1 MTEKKLSGSVIDTYN
16 KDTITAITDIVDSYT
31 SAKKTADK
39 VEALFEECSI
49 TPRNNIT
56 EIYTLDTLESD
67 LEDLA
72 KTIKTKLDKA
82 KSDAQNN
89 DAMIKAK
96 MTERSAEVKQ
106 LKSIINQYKGNIAS
120 ASSLNASGLASGLK
134 AIGKM
139 NNIDKIP
146 GVSEGRGKRLEQT
159 LNGFAHKGV
168 LLTEEEM
175 LKEIR
180 KHYRNLSDEDIA
192 EVLKYYMH
200 QAKELSG
207 KDVDNKKALLVIENG
222 KYKVKYVDLENNI
235 TFFNFET
242 SADANLLNPSASLG
256 KNVKAGTE
264 GSMSSGFGANA
275 SMGVNMVQGDTGN
288 MKYSIGNASGS
299 ASINQKGAEVTLGA
313 NLAEFNFEYIFSED
327 DLYRYKAGIDVSVLS
342 AEIKYK
348 LATEGIE
355 IGTPGLLGISVS
367 GGRVELIDINM
378 DL

>member
-1 MTEKKLSGSVIDTYN
+1 M
-16 KDTITAITDIVDSYT
+16 
-31 SAKKTADK
+31 
-39 VEALFEECSI
+39 
-49 TPRNNIT
+49 
-56 EIYTLDTLESD
+56 
-67 LEDLA
+67 EDWS
-72 KTIKTKLDKA
+72 KNIKTKLDTA

-89 DAMIKAK
+89 DTVIKTK

-222 KYKVKYVDLENNI
+222 KYKVKYVDLDNNI
-235 TFFNFET
+235 SFFNFET

-256 KNVKAGTE
+256 KNIKAGTE

-275 SMGVNMVQGDTGN
+275 SSELNLVKGEFSNYDV
-288 MKYSIGNASGS
+288 KIGNVSGS
-299 ASINQKGAEVTLGA
+299 GTLNHKGAEVSLGA
-313 NLAEFNFEYIFSED
+313 NLVEFNFEYVFSED
-327 DLYRYKAGIDVSVLS
+327 DLYRYQAGIDVSLIS
-342 AEIKYK
+342 AEIKAK
-348 LATEGIE
+348 LAADGIE
-355 IGTPGLLGISVS
+355 IGTPGLIGINVS
-367 GGRVELIDINM
+367 GGRIELIDLNM

>member
-264 GSMSSGFGANA
+264 GSMSSGFGATTSADLNIMKGNSRNA
-275 SMGVNMVQGDTGN
+275 EWSVGN
-288 MKYSIGNASGS
+288 VSGTASVDHS
-299 ASINQKGAEVTLGA
+299 GAEVSLGA

-327 DLYRYKAGIDVSVLS
+327 DLYQYKAGIDVTLLS
-342 AEIKYK
+342 AEIKAK
-348 LATEGIE
+348 LAADGIKV
-355 IGTPGLLGISVS
+355 GTPGLIGINVS
-367 GGRVELIDINM
+367 GGRIELIDINM